1 MAYFTDTK
9 ALVVLSASA
18 LASKLQDHALE
29 SILATVGLSP
39 NTTTETLRTT
49 TIETGWESSMF
60 WDILLSTCSYSS
72 GHSPMDDCFIDRESL
87 TTREGITS
95 SRLEHSIHDDDDNDD
110 DNDDDEQQWQHWNS
124 QERGTTYFSFP
135 LQDHS
140 TTRPLKNE

>member
-95 SRLEHSIHDDDDNDD
+95 SRLDHSIYDDDDD
-110 DNDDDEQQWQHWNS
+110 DDDEQRRQHWNS
-124 QERGTTYFSFP
+124 QERGTTYFSLP

>member
-1 MAYFTDTK
+1 MAYFTETK

-18 LASKLQDHALE
+18 LASKLQGHALE

-39 NTTTETLRTT
+39 NTTTGTLRTT

-72 GHSPMDDCFIDRESL
+72 GHSPMEDCFIDRESL
-87 TTREGITS
+87 TTRESITS
-95 SRLEHSIHDDDDNDD
+95 SRLDHSIYDDD
-110 DNDDDEQQWQHWNS
+110 DDDEQRRQHWNS
-124 QERGTTYFSFP
+124 QERGTTYFSSP
-135 LQDHS
+135 IQDHN